1 MRPKSLLVASD
12 AQNVRL
18 FVAALAFEDV
28 FEFGTR
34 VRVVRPLREAMD
46 LHSEDRVLEKRLRRI
61 VVLIGVLH
69 RVERAKVA
77 GGVIEARCADRGSL
91 TRLAFRRCFDDIEKR
106 SMQRFRVVD
115 KLDQLVVRPCGQGC
129 SAADESA
136 CKVASLHCRY
146 DFAVLSDDACVKRL
160 EYGDEVDI
168 AFIAGFASCAASLYS
183 CKHEMV
189 AEVRLEFF
197 QERFAPLFGIYHGFS
212 PFLYAMAHVG
222 FSERKRLPG
231 KPRPR
236 IFRSSAR
243 AV

>member
-106 SMQRFRVVD
+106 SM
-115 KLDQLVVRPCGQGC
+115 
-129 SAADESA
+129 
-136 CKVASLHCRY
+136 
-146 DFAVLSDDACVKRL
+146 
-160 EYGDEVDI
+160 
-168 AFIAGFASCAASLYS
+168 
-183 CKHEMV
+183 
-189 AEVRLEFF
+189 
-197 QERFAPLFGIYHGFS
+197 
-212 PFLYAMAHVG
+212 
-222 FSERKRLPG
+222 
-231 KPRPR
+231 
-236 IFRSSAR
+236 
-243 AV
+243 